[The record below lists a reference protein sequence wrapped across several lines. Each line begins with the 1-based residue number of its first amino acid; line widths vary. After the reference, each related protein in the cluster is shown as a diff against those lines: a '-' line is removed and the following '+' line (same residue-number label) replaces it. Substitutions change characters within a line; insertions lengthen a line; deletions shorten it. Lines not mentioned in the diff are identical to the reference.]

1 MFLLFN
7 WRIHG
12 WPISSQK
19 KYSILG
25 PEGREGNRLPDAA
38 SPHTQRPD
46 RPHEG
51 PGLWQGLKFWGG
63 GHVVMW
69 WT

>member
-25 PEGREGNRLPDAA
+25 PEGREGR
-38 SPHTQRPD
+38 
-46 RPHEG
+46 EG
-51 PGLWQGLKFWGG
+51 KEGQEGQEDQEGSKTANAFEVWLRNPLFTTL
-63 GHVVMW
+63 
-69 WT
+69 